1 MIRKMLLSLGLL
13 SISLITFAVPPATN
27 LGLLKKQLNAYY
39 TSGQYMQ
46 DIADALKPGKLYLWE
61 CIQSNHQNKK
71 LAVVFDADETMISS
85 VLSMQRNDFGEPAAY
100 VMSMLKGGKSSVIKP
115 TLELYQFA
123 QKNHVAT
130 FIITGRPETLRKITE
145 QNLKNDGYK
154 NWTYLYMSPVNPVT
168 KPHSIVSF
176 KTATR
181 KKITQAGYDIV
192 LNVGDQYS
200 DLLGGYAEQTVKLP
214 NPFYYVP

>member
-1 MIRKMLLSLGLL
+1 MMRKMLLGLGIF
-13 SISLITFAVPPATN
+13 SISFMVCAEPPPTN
-27 LGLLKKQLNAYY
+27 LGLLKKQLNAYC

-46 DIADALKPGKLYLWE
+46 DIADAIQPAKLYLSE
-61 CIQSNHQNKK
+61 RIQSNHQNKK

-85 VLSMQRNDFGEPAAY
+85 VQAMQSNDFGEPAAY
-100 VMSMLKGGKSSVIKP
+100 VMKILQGGKSSVIKP

-130 FIITGRPETLRKITE
+130 FIVTGRPETLRKITE

-154 NWTYLYMSPVNPVT
+154 NWAYLYMSPANPVT
-168 KPHSIVSF
+168 KPHSIVPY
-176 KTATR
+176 KTAMR

-192 LNVGDQYS
+192 LNIGDQYS
-200 DLLGGYAEQTVKLP
+200 DLLGGYADQDVKLP
-214 NPFYYVP
+214 NPFYYLP

>member
-1 MIRKMLLSLGLL
+1 
-13 SISLITFAVPPATN
+13 
-27 LGLLKKQLNAYY
+27 
-39 TSGQYMQ
+39 MQ
-46 DIADALKPGKLYLWE
+46 DIADALRPAKLYLWE
-61 CIQSNHQNKK
+61 RIQSNHQNKK
-71 LAVVFDADETMISS
+71 LAVVFDADETMIGS
-85 VLSMQRNDFGEPAAY
+85 VQLMQSNDFGETPAY

-115 TLELYQFA
+115 TLELYRFA

-130 FIITGRPETLRKITE
+130 FIITGRPETLQKTTE
-145 QNLKNDGYK
+145 QNFKNDGYK

-168 KPHSIVSF
+168 KPHSIVPF
-176 KTATR
+176 KTAMR

-200 DLLGGYAEQTVKLP
+200 DLSGGYADKDVKLP